1 MATSKIDY
9 EWCDRCLTGCEKAKT
24 ELIYQYNFWI
34 RLVAVSVIMIVVT
47 VAFLLLALWV
57 KTLFSL
63 VIAVAF
69 GVGSWRQWKQYKHE
83 EQVFIKKGQCV
94 ETVREVMHV
103 LLHSGKISPSEYDDL
118 RKRVGQLPVFP
129 ALDQ

>member
-1 MATSKIDY
+1 
-9 EWCDRCLTGCEKAKT
+9 
-24 ELIYQYNFWI
+24 
-34 RLVAVSVIMIVVT
+34 MIVVT